1 MVERRYSVRER
12 TSSVKVNRLV
22 RIKHRRITII
32 LQDELKTCA
41 NHVGAQVLG
50 LQTEVDKNVCE
61 NNDLKKNVLDNSRV
75 ERMVVSTYGS
85 FLAESLADWSQQVVK
100 LGTEC
105 FIVIVF
111 IVCVNP
117 FM

>member
-1 MVERRYSVRER
+1 M
-12 TSSVKVNRLV
+12 
-22 RIKHRRITII
+22 
-32 LQDELKTCA
+32 
-41 NHVGAQVLG
+41 GAQVLG

-61 NNDLKKNVLDNSRV
+61 NDDLKKNVLDNSRV
-75 ERMVVSTYGS
+75 ERMVVTTYGS

-100 LGTEC
+100 LGIK

-117 FM
+117 L